1 MDTFPKAK
9 SKTINS
15 PVSER
20 LILAVLL
27 LVFAVCAGLLAFNLK
42 EGIVP
47 DEKAH
52 FIFAQHYA
60 STWGIPPDAPETYA
74 QGWYIAHYPFL
85 YHWLSGRV
93 INLTQFLAP
102 AASDRALLVV
112 LRLTS
117 VLFAAGTLYLTYLL
131 SRELI
136 RKKWWPL
143 LPVFLL
149 ANTLMFTF
157 LAGGANYDNLTNLL
171 CTAGLYFLMRVFGG
185 RDYLSN
191 SLGWLICICLACL
204 VKFAVL
210 PLALLTF
217 LAWLGFSV
225 WKRKTN
231 FPLPKWNAGR
241 IVLLAAALLLVLG
254 NLALYGYN
262 LLVFREVLPDCEDMF
277 QAAQCALSP
286 YNDRLK
292 ELGLPQKLS
301 IAESIRQ
308 GYPDPLEYLT
318 GFWFKDMLTKTYG
331 ILGHKSYYPGH
342 IITVYQLFYLGML
355 LLAARFWH
363 KPTFAV
369 WSALGI
375 IAGFVLAVFIVNFDS
390 ELSHGF
396 KHIALQGRYLFPVI
410 ALFYALI
417 AYTQSLVKPK
427 FLRVLLIVLTCALF
441 VYGGPIKF
449 LTLADKAFAGWFLP

>member
-1 MDTFPKAK
+1 MDAIPRAK
-9 SKTINS
+9 SATNHS
-15 PVSER
+15 SVSER
-20 LILAVLL
+20 LILAALL
-27 LVFAVCAGLLAFNLK
+27 LAFAVCAGLLAFSLK

-52 FIFAQHYA
+52 FIFAKHYA

-93 INLTQFLAP
+93 INLTRFLAP

-117 VLFAAGTLYLTYLL
+117 VLYAVGTLLFTYLL

-143 LPVFLL
+143 LPAFLL
-149 ANTLMFTF
+149 ANTLMFAL

-171 CTAGLYFLMRVFGG
+171 CTAGLYFLMRAFLG
-185 RDYLSN
+185 RDFFLN

-217 LAWLGFSV
+217 LAWLGFTI
-225 WKRKTN
+225 WKRKSL
-231 FPLPKWNAGR
+231 FPLPKWSAGR
-241 IVLLAAALLLVLG
+241 VVLLGLAVLLVLG

-262 LLVFREVLPDCEDMF
+262 LIVFREVLPDCEDMF

-286 YNDRLK
+286 YHNRLE
-292 ELGLPQKLS
+292 ELGLPEKLTIS
-301 IAESIRQ
+301 ESIRQ
-308 GYPDPLEYLT
+308 GYPDPLEYLI
-318 GFWFKDMLTKTYG
+318 GQWFRDMLTKTYG

-342 IITVYQLFYLGML
+342 IITFYQLFYLGMF
-355 LLAARFWH
+355 LLAARFWQ
-363 KPTFAV
+363 KPGFAI
-369 WSALGI
+369 WSAVGI
-375 IAGFVLAVFIVNFDS
+375 ITGFVLAVFIVNFEN
-390 ELSHGF
+390 ELTYGF
-396 KHIALQGRYLFPVI
+396 KQISLQGRYLFPVI
-410 ALFYALI
+410 ALFYALT

-427 FLRVLLIVLTCALF
+427 FLQVVLVVISCALF
-441 VYGGPIKF
+441 IFGGPLKF

>member
-1 MDTFPKAK
+1 MNTISQAK
-9 SKTINS
+9 SEINT
-15 PVSER
+15 PPLAER
-20 LILAVLL
+20 LVLAALL
-27 LVFAVCAGLLAFNLK
+27 LVFAVCAGMLAFSLK
-42 EGIVP
+42 EGIIP

-60 STWGIPPDAPETYA
+60 NTLGIPPDVPETYA

-93 INLTQFLAP
+93 INLTQLFAP
-102 AASDRALLVV
+102 AASDWALLLV

-117 VLFAAGTLYLTYLL
+117 VLYATGTLYMTYLL

-143 LPVFLL
+143 LPVYLL

-171 CTAGLYFLMRVFGG
+171 CTAALYFLMRAFRG
-185 RDYLSN
+185 RDFFLN

-204 VKFAVL
+204 VKYAVL
-210 PLALLTF
+210 PLALVTF
-217 LAWLGFSV
+217 LAWLVFTI
-225 WKRKTN
+225 WKRKKL
-231 FPLPKWNAGR
+231 FPQTRWTAGR
-241 IVLLAAALLLVLG
+241 AALLAAALLLVLG

-262 LLVFREVLPDCEDMF
+262 LVVFREVLPDCEDLF

-286 YNDRLK
+286 YYKRLE
-292 ELGLPQKLS
+292 ELGLPQKLT

-318 GFWFKDMLTKTYG
+318 GQWFKDMLTKTYG

-355 LLAARFWH
+355 LLAARFWR
-363 KPTFAV
+363 KPGFAI
-369 WSALGI
+369 WSAVGI
-375 IAGFVLAVFIVNFDS
+375 ISGFALAVFIVNFES
-390 ELSHGF
+390 ELTYGF
-396 KHIALQGRYLFPVI
+396 KQISLQGRYLFPVI
-410 ALFYALI
+410 ALFYALT

-427 FLRVLLIVLTCALF
+427 FLRVLVVVISCALF
-441 VYGGPIKF
+441 IFGGPLKF
-449 LTLADKAFAGWFLP
+449 LILADKAFAGWFLP

>member
-1 MDTFPKAK
+1 MDTIRQAK
-9 SKTINS
+9 SEKYNL
-15 PVSER
+15 PVAER
-20 LILAVLL
+20 LILAALL
-27 LVFAVCAGLLAFNLK
+27 LAFVACAGLLAFNLK
-42 EGIVP
+42 QGIVP
-47 DEKAH
+47 DENAH
-52 FIFAQHYA
+52 FIFAKHYA
-60 STWGIPPDAPETYA
+60 GTLGIPPDVPQTYA

-93 INLTQFLAP
+93 INLTQLLQP
-102 AASDRALLVV
+102 AASDWTLLVV

-117 VLFAAGTLYLTYLL
+117 ALYSAGTLLFTYLL
-131 SRELI
+131 SKELI

-157 LAGGANYDNLTNLL
+157 LAGGVNYDSLTNLL
-171 CTAGLYFLMRVFGG
+171 CTAGLFFLMRVFCG
-185 RDYLSN
+185 REFLSN

-217 LAWLGFSV
+217 LAWLGFTI
-225 WKRKTN
+225 WKRKKLL
-231 FPLPKWNAGR
+231 PQPKWNLGR
-241 IVLLAAALLLVLG
+241 AALLAAALLLVLG

-262 LLVFREVLPDCEDMF
+262 LVVFREVLPDCEDMF

-286 YNDRLK
+286 YHERLE
-292 ELGLPQKLS
+292 ELGLPEKLT
-301 IAESIRQ
+301 IPESIRQ

-318 GFWFKDMLTKTYG
+318 GQWFKDMLTKTYG
-331 ILGHKSYYPGH
+331 ILGHRSYFPGH
-342 IITVYQLFYLGML
+342 IITFYQLFYLGML
-355 LLAARFWH
+355 LLAARFWR
-363 KPTFAV
+363 KPGFAI

-375 IAGFVLAVFIVNFDS
+375 IAGFVLAVFIVNFES
-390 ELSHGF
+390 ELTYGF
-396 KHIALQGRYLFPVI
+396 KQISLQGRYLFPVI
-410 ALFYALI
+410 GLFYALT

-427 FLRVLLIVLTCALF
+427 FLRVVLVVISCALF
-441 VYGGPIKF
+441 IFGGWLKF

>member
-1 MDTFPKAK
+1 MANNPKAK
-9 SKTINS
+9 SETNNS

-20 LILAVLL
+20 VLLAVLL
-27 LVFAVCAGLLAFNLK
+27 LTFAVCAGLLAFTLK

-112 LRLTS
+112 LRLAS
-117 VLFAAGTLYLTYLL
+117 VLCAAGTLFMTYLL

-185 RDYLSN
+185 RDFLSN

-217 LAWLGFSV
+217 LAWLGFSI

-241 IVLLAAALLLVLG
+241 IMLLAAALLLVLG

-292 ELGLPQKLS
+292 ELGLPQKLT
-301 IAESIRQ
+301 IPESIRQ

-375 IAGFVLAVFIVNFDS
+375 IAGFVLAIFVVNFES
-390 ELSHGF
+390 ELTYGF
-396 KHIALQGRYLFPVI
+396 KQISLQGRYLFPVI
-410 ALFYALI
+410 ALFYALT

-441 VYGGPIKF
+441 ILGGPLKF

>member
-1 MDTFPKAK
+1 MANNPKAK
-9 SKTINS
+9 SETNNS

-20 LILAVLL
+20 VLLAVLL
-27 LVFAVCAGLLAFNLK
+27 LTFAVCAGLLAFTLK

-60 STWGIPPDAPETYA
+60 STWGIPPDVPETYA

-85 YHWLSGRV
+85 YHWLAGRV

-112 LRLTS
+112 LRLTI

-210 PLALLTF
+210 PLALLSF
-217 LAWLGFSV
+217 LAWLGFSI
-225 WKRKTN
+225 WKRKAN

-254 NLALYGYN
+254 NLGLYGYS

-292 ELGLPQKLS
+292 ELGLPQKLT
-301 IAESIRQ
+301 IPESIRQ

-331 ILGHKSYYPGH
+331 ILGHKSYFPEH
-342 IITVYQLFYLGML
+342 IITVYQLFYLWML
-355 LLAARFWH
+355 LLAARFWMAA
-363 KPTFAV
+363 P
-369 WSALGI
+369 
-375 IAGFVLAVFIVNFDS
+375 
-390 ELSHGF
+390 
-396 KHIALQGRYLFPVI
+396 P
-410 ALFYALI
+410 
-417 AYTQSLVKPK
+417 
-427 FLRVLLIVLTCALF
+427 
-441 VYGGPIKF
+441 
-449 LTLADKAFAGWFLP
+449 

>member
-1 MDTFPKAK
+1 MDNSPKAK
-9 SKTINS
+9 SETNNS

-20 LILAVLL
+20 LVLAVLL
-27 LVFAVCAGLLAFNLK
+27 LTFTVCAGLLAFNLK

-52 FIFAQHYA
+52 FIFAKYYA
-60 STWGIPPDAPETYA
+60 STWGIPPDVPETYA

-85 YHWLSGRV
+85 YHWLAGRV

-117 VLFAAGTLYLTYLL
+117 VLFAVGTLFMTYLL

-171 CTAGLYFLMRVFGG
+171 CTAALYFLMRIFGG

-217 LAWLGFSV
+217 LAWLGFSI

-254 NLALYGYN
+254 NLGLYGYN

-277 QAAQCALSP
+277 QTAQCALSP

-292 ELGLPQKLS
+292 ELGLPQKLT
-301 IAESIRQ
+301 IPESIRQ

-331 ILGHKSYYPGH
+331 ILGHKSYFPEH

-375 IAGFVLAVFIVNFDS
+375 IAGFVLAIFVVNFES
-390 ELSHGF
+390 ELTYGF
-396 KHIALQGRYLFPVI
+396 KQISLQGRYLFPVI
-410 ALFYALI
+410 ALFYALT

-427 FLRVLLIVLTCALF
+427 FLRVLLVVLTCALF
-441 VYGGPIKF
+441 VFGGPIKF

>member
-1 MDTFPKAK
+1 MTAKPKARR
-9 SKTINS
+9 KTNQS
-15 PVSER
+15 PTAER

-27 LVFAVCAGLLAFNLK
+27 FAFAVCAGLLAFNLK

-52 FIFAQHYA
+52 FIFARHYA
-60 STWGIPPDAPETYA
+60 NTWGIPPDVPETYA

-85 YHWLSGRV
+85 YHWLAGRV
-93 INLTQFLAP
+93 INLTQLFAP

-117 VLFAAGTLYLTYLL
+117 VLFAAGTLFMTYLL

-171 CTAGLYFLMRVFGG
+171 CTAALYFLLRVFGG
-185 RDYLSN
+185 RDFLSN

-217 LAWLGFSV
+217 LAWLGFAI

-231 FPLPKWNAGR
+231 FPRPKWNVGQIA
-241 IVLLAAALLLVLG
+241 LLIAALLLVMG

-262 LLVFREVLPDCEDMF
+262 LLFFRQVLPDCEDMF
-277 QAAQCALSP
+277 QAEQCALSP
-286 YNDRLK
+286 YLK
-292 ELGLPQKLS
+292 RWEDLGLPQKLS
-301 IAESIRQ
+301 IPESIRQ

-342 IITVYQLFYLGML
+342 IITVYQLFYLGMM
-355 LLAARFWH
+355 LLAARFWR

-375 IAGFVLAVFIVNFDS
+375 VAGFVLAIFIVNLDS

-410 ALFYALI
+410 ALFYALT

-427 FLRVLLIVLTCALF
+427 YLRVLLVVLTCALF
-441 VYGGPIKF
+441 IFGGPLKF
-449 LTLADKAFAGWFLP
+449 VTLADKAFAGWFLP

>member
-1 MDTFPKAK
+1 METFPQAK
-9 SKTINS
+9 HETKNL
-15 PVSER
+15 PASER
-20 LILAVLL
+20 LILAALL
-27 LVFAVCAGLLAFNLK
+27 LAFVACAGLLALNLR

-52 FIFAQHYA
+52 FIFAKHYA
-60 STWGIPPDAPETYA
+60 DTLGIPPDAPETYA

-93 INLTQFLAP
+93 VNLTLLFAP
-102 AASDRALLVV
+102 AASDWTLLVV

-117 VLFAAGTLYLTYLL
+117 VLYAAGTLFMTYLL

-171 CTAGLYFLMRVFGG
+171 CTAALYFLMRVFGG
-185 RDYLSN
+185 RDFLGN

-210 PLALLTF
+210 PLALFTF
-217 LAWLGFSV
+217 LAWLGFSI

-241 IVLLAAALLLVLG
+241 VVLVAVAALLVLG

-262 LLVFREVLPDCEDMF
+262 LVVFREVLPDCEDMF

-286 YNDRLK
+286 YYDRLE

-301 IAESIRQ
+301 IPESIQQ

-318 GFWFKDMLTKTYG
+318 GAWFKDMLTKTYG
-331 ILGHKSYYPGH
+331 ILGHKSYFPGH
-342 IITVYQLFYLGML
+342 IITFYQLFYLGML
-355 LLAARFWH
+355 LLAARFWR
-363 KPTFAV
+363 KPGFAI
-369 WSALGI
+369 WSGLGI
-375 IAGFVLAVFIVNFDS
+375 IAGFVLAVFIVNFES
-390 ELSHGF
+390 ELTYGF
-396 KHIALQGRYLFPVI
+396 KQISLQGRYLFPVI
-410 ALFYALI
+410 GLFYALT
-417 AYTQSLVKPK
+417 AYTQSLVRSK
-427 FLRVLLIVLTCALF
+427 FLRVVLVVLTCALF
-441 VYGGPIKF
+441 IFGGPLKF